1 MQSCIKVHLQESVS
15 TIRRIIQELV
25 WFHLHLNIV
34 VNDSLIPTLK
44 EEEEKGPS
52 FNNLCMCLAHETL

>member
-1 MQSCIKVHLQESVS
+1 MQCIKVHLQESVS

-25 WFHLHLNIV
+25 FHLHLNIV
-34 VNDSLIPTLK
+34 VNDSLVPTPK

-52 FNNLCMCLAHETL
+52 FNNSCMCLAHETL